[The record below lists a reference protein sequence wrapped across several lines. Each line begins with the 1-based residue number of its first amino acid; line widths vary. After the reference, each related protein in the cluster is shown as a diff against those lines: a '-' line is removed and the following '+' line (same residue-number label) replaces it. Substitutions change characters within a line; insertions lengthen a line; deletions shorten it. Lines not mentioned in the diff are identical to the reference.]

1 MTDTATVV
9 SVIDRIAAS
18 TLNYS
23 LLLAAI
29 GALSMAFI
37 ELVKGLTG
45 LRRHFHRGQFN
56 RWMENPASRKET
68 LILATGGMRYEN
80 VLFEQP
86 IERMLGQIQAAAN
99 LSLEFPDRYPHAYA
113 FFTKEDLEVR
123 KARAAAH
130 GRPDSELWAEFAE
143 RTAREGITTKATRER
158 LEEETRAAQQARV
171 RLGNLIARR
180 LDAFQ
185 SRTQY
190 IWARGNQVAAVT
202 TGALLTAYAL
212 TRDREVTGPEDVVA
226 LVCLSLMAGMVAPFA
241 KDVVSAISGIRTKA

>member
-1 MTDTATVV
+1 MPDTATVA

-18 TLNYS
+18 TLNYA

-37 ELVKGLTG
+37 ELVKGVTG
-45 LRRHFHRGQFN
+45 LRRMFHRGQFN
-56 RWMENPASRKET
+56 GWMPDAAARRET
-68 LILATGGMRYEN
+68 LILAAGGERYAN

-99 LSLEFPDRYPHAYA
+99 LALDFPDRYPNAYA
-113 FFTKEDLEVR
+113 FFASEDLEM
-123 KARAAAH
+123 KMALKAAH
-130 GRPDSELWAEFAE
+130 ARSDSELWADFAA
-143 RTAREGITTKATRER
+143 RTARAGMAVKAGARQ
-158 LEEETRAAQQARV
+158 EEDARAAQQARV

-185 SRTQY
+185 NRTLY
-190 IWARGNQVAAVT
+190 RWARGNQFAAIA
-202 TGALLTAYAL
+202 TGAALTAYVL
-212 TRDREVTGPEDVVA
+212 TRDKDIKGPEDVIA
-226 LVCLSLMAGMVAPFA
+226 LVGVSLLAGMVAPVA